1 MATDW
6 SSKIIKSHGEEF
18 IDLVSLPYYTIK
30 FDEKSKV
37 RTIYDI
43 DLIFPTEP
51 PDEHCVNFGLPE
63 YEQIFRKTWIPK
75 QVRNP
80 NGNFGRDSW
89 RKEDVDSFI
98 DAEWNRRRQ
107 GIWFFIK
114 GKKTWI
120 PGLLYM
126 KMNYW
131 NSITGIKFI
140 YKSSDW
146 DLFCFWYLGCVLDP
160 LCDGM
165 ADFKCR
171 QIGDSEN
178 TVLIIWEYGSRVRG
192 TINAMQSCINEGHA
206 KKSYFRLVHGH
217 KKMLYFFRPLNQG
230 TEDPKKGLNLSYPAQ
245 HITYTSVKDKQK
257 KGELANSSSTEEY
270 EYPEVNSQF
279 YYGPSKANEFDGTT
293 LGRAYLD
300 EFGKSDGK
308 LDPVEWIQVI
318 REAIESRILNK
329 KMGMII
335 MTSTVEDIGA
345 TSLEWAKEIWEGA
358 DPKKRTASGRTANGL
373 YRCFRNVV
381 DRGEVDRWGFPLKE
395 KIIAEIES
403 AVKILMDAGNIKAAI
418 AYRRKNCITIDD
430 IFVGAN
436 DTSQFDIEKLARR
449 LHLVSEAPKSMCVR
463 GNLKWKDGIRDTQV
477 IWEPNSNGKW
487 MISKHPSDFGLE
499 SNKKVTGVIANKP
512 GNTNFFK
519 AGLDP
524 YDQQTTMESE
534 GKRSK
539 GAITVKRVL
548 DEYIDS
554 GTHLYHQHD
563 DPQGKFKIGDP
574 VDGGANFVTN
584 RIVCDYIFREDDPND
599 FFEDIILTMV
609 YYGTDFLPEKD
620 RFGACHSY
628 LKTRRYEL
636 YLMERPT
643 DKKNSKGQQ
652 ETEGVSATLGNI
664 DTYFSFLTTLSAKWY
679 GTIDHPRVL
688 QQLLSTNFK
697 NRGTKDLSVSTGWCE
712 FAANQPRS
720 AYRKQI
726 QQEITHYQEYAV

>member
-1 MATDW
+1 MAIDW
-6 SSKIIKSHGEEF
+6 STKIIKSGGEEF
-18 IDLVSLPYYTIK
+18 IDLQLLPDYTIK
-30 FDEKSKV
+30 FDENSKV
-37 RTIYDI
+37 KTIYEMDI
-43 DLIFPTEP
+43 IFPTEP
-51 PDEHCVNFGLPE
+51 PDEQCANYGLPE

-80 NGNFGRDSW
+80 NGNFGRDNW
-89 RKEDVDSFI
+89 RKEDIEAFI
-98 DAEWNRRRQ
+98 ESEWVRRRQ
-107 GIWFFIK
+107 GCWFFIK
-114 GKKTWI
+114 GVKTWI

-131 NSITGIKFI
+131 HSITGIKFI
-140 YKSSDW
+140 YKFSDW
-146 DLFCFWYLGCVLDP
+146 ELFCFWYLGCVLDP

-178 TVLIIWEYGSRVRG
+178 AVLIIWEYGSRVRG

-217 KKMLYFFRPLNQG
+217 KKMLYYFRPLNQG

-245 HITYTSVKDKQK
+245 HITYSSVKGKQQ
-257 KGELANSSSTEEY
+257 KGELANSSSTEDY
-270 EYPEVNSQF
+270 EYPEINSQF

-345 TSLEWAKEIWEGA
+345 ESLSWAKEIWEQS

-373 YRCFRNVV
+373 YRVFRNVI
-381 DRGEVDRWGFPLKE
+381 DRGEVDRWGFPLAE
-395 KIIAEIES
+395 KILAEINS

-418 AYRRKNCITIDD
+418 AYKRKNCIVIDD
-430 IFVGAN
+430 IFIGAN
-436 DTSQFDIEKLARR
+436 DNTQFDSERLAQR
-449 LHLVSEAPKSMCVR
+449 LHYISGEATKSLWVQ
-463 GNLKWKDGIRDTQV
+463 GNLKWKDNIPDSEV

-487 MISKHPSDFGLE
+487 VISKHPKDFGLRE
-499 SNKKVTGVIANKP
+499 NAKVTGVISPKPANI
-512 GNTNFFK
+512 NYFK

-524 YDQQTTMESE
+524 YEQEDTLEKDPSL
-534 GKRSK
+534 
-539 GAITVKRVL
+539 GAICVKRVL
-548 DEYIDS
+548 DEYID
-554 GTHLYHQHD
+554 GNTHQYHQFD
-563 DPQGKFKIGDP
+563 DPQGRFRVGDP
-574 VDGGANFVTN
+574 VNYGQDFTTN
-584 RIVCDYIFREDDPND
+584 RIVCDYLFRENDPND
-599 FFEDIILTMV
+599 FFEDVILTMV

-628 LKTRRYEL
+628 IKTRGYEL
-636 YLMERPT
+636 YLMEKPT
-643 DKKNSKGQQ
+643 DKKNSKGQVERQ
-652 ETEGVSATLGNI
+652 GVSATIGNI
-664 DTYFSFLTTLSAKWY
+664 DTYFSYLTTLSAKWANS
-679 GTIDHPRVL
+679 IDHPRVL
-688 QQLLSTNFK
+688 QQLLSMNWK
-697 NRGTKDLSVSTGWCE
+697 NRGKRDLGVACGWME
-712 FAANQPRS
+712 FAAAQPRS
-720 AYRKQI
+720 AFKP
-726 QQEITHYQEYAV
+726 QEQSTVQHYQEYAV